1 MKGDYN
7 IKGNIGDAFI
17 RITREG
23 TVELIFG
30 EDDMSITREMEWEDH
45 EIYKIATQ
53 FSLMIDSYVRNSAAL
68 DDLILNSTTGS
79 IPKELI
85 GKDLLPMKM
94 YGVGYNETVNEDG
107 DISDFDI
114 VFTPEESLE
123 DKIPVAPKQEKNNVI
138 QFKKRKN
145 DEDK

>member
-94 YGVGYNETVNEDG
+94 YSVGYNETVNEDG